1 MGSFHYGERTHINEP
16 FSFSVKNDIFLHPL
30 GCKKKKSK
38 SLTYGDMTNVFMVTL
53 QLSFQNIHLG
63 WVCS

>member
-16 FSFSVKNDIFLHPL
+16 FSTSVKNDNLPSSI
-30 GCKKKKSK
+30 GMQKKKSK
-38 SLTYGDMTNVFMVTL
+38 SLMYGDMTNVFMVTL